1 MPEAMTIAGAM
12 FAACLLLT
20 VFALGLLLGVFK
32 SIPGGATEP
41 DLETEKRIMAK
52 LNELEGKVREMN
64 VLLSEASTEINDKIA
79 ALTTALADVE
89 IPAGAADE
97 LEALKVK
104 AQALADIVSN
114 PPPTEPP
121 TE

>member
-1 MPEAMTIAGAM
+1 MICDFP
-12 FAACLLLT
+12 FA
-20 VFALGLLLGVFK
+20 VFAGCFLLVVFACGVAVGCYK
-32 SIPGGATEP
+32 SCPTDALTE
-41 DLETEKRIMAK
+41 DFGDTLMAK
-52 LNELEGKVREMN
+52 LSELEGKVREMN
-64 VLLSEASTEINDKIA
+64 ALLSEASTEINDKIA
-79 ALTTALADVE
+79 ALTAALADVE
-89 IPAGAADE
+89 IPPGAADE